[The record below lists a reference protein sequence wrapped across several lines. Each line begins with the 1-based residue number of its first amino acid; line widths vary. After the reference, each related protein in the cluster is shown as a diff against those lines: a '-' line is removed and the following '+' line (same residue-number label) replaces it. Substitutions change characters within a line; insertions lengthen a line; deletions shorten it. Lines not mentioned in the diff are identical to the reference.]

1 MGIRGWDPLGDIL
14 SLQETV
20 NRLLEEALSPTRLE
34 SHLPPSGAWT
44 PPADVYETGES
55 FVVLMEL
62 PGIDEDDVEVDVD
75 GDRLVVKGE
84 RRSQLPARPD
94 RFHRMERSHGPFART
109 FALTQAVDPDRV
121 SAQFRDGL
129 LRIELAKARVRGG
142 RARGERGE

>member
-14 SLQETV
+14 SLQETM
-20 NRLLEEALSPTRLE
+20 NRLLEEALSPERH
-34 SHLPPSGAWT
+34 SSPLPASGGWT
-44 PPADVYETGES
+44 PAADVYETGDS

-62 PGIDEDDVEVDVD
+62 PGIDEDDVEVAVD
-75 GDRLVVKGE
+75 GDRLLVKGE
-84 RRSQLPARPD
+84 RRSRLPARPD
-94 RFHRMERSHGPFART
+94 RFHRMERSHGSFAR
-109 FALTQAVDPDRV
+109 PDQV